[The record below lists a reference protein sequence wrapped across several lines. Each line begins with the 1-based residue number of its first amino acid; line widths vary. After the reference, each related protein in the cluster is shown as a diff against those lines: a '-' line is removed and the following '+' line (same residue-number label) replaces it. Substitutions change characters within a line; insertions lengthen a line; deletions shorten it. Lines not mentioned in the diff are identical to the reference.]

1 MLAPQ
6 NGNLF
11 LVGPMGAGKSTVGR
25 HLARGLRKTFVDSDK
40 VIEERT
46 GASISLIFEIEGEAG
61 FRQREA
67 AVIDELTRRQEV
79 VLATGGG
86 AIMREDNRRCLAD
99 RGYVIYLRA
108 PLELLV
114 ERTTRDRNR
123 PLLAN
128 ADPRRRLMDLM
139 AEREPLYREVAHLII
154 DTGHRTVGQVI
165 NAIRQQCR

>member
-1 MLAPQ
+1 
-6 NGNLF
+6 
-11 LVGPMGAGKSTVGR
+11 MGAGKSTVGR
-25 HLARGLRKTFVDSDK
+25 HLARGLHKTFVDGDK

-46 GASISLIFEIEGEAG
+46 GASISLIFEIEGESG

-86 AIMREDNRRCLAD
+86 AILREDNRRCLAD

-114 ERTTRDRNR
+114 ERTTRDRKR

-128 ADPRRRLMDLM
+128 SDPRRRLMDLM

-154 DTGHRTVGQVI
+154 DTGHRTVSQVI
-165 NAIRQQCR
+165 SVIRQQCRQPDPSGR